1 MTRPSIFKKTF
12 LLSLILT
19 AVTVAP
25 ATWGAPTVTPAPPAA
40 GVYQPTA
47 AESAAAMW
55 SSRILARYHYHPV
68 ALDAALSQKILTRYF
83 EELDPERLLFTQAEV
98 QSWLTRQPSLDAQLP
113 NGDVSTP
120 FAIFALYL
128 KRIDARMAYEQAQ
141 LKTNMDFT
149 LDESFRPDREKEN
162 WADSEAALIPL
173 WHARVKNDWL
183 RLRLAGE
190 KDAAI
195 RTTLG
200 KRYDHSLAW
209 VKKTTSDDVF
219 QIFMTAYT
227 NTIEPHT
234 DYFGPRVAEEFD
246 LSMSL
251 SLDGIGCTLQLR
263 DDVVVIRDIVP
274 GSPAA
279 LSGRLHVGD
288 KIMGVGQGTSGP
300 FTDIVGWRLDDVVAI
315 VRGKKD
321 STVRLDIL
329 PVRAGPDG
337 KHTTVALVRNKISI
351 AEQSAKKSIIE
362 TGAGTTKRRIGVI
375 TLPAFYEDF
384 QARQDG
390 NKAYK
395 SATRDVAALLAQ
407 LKQAK
412 VDGVLIDLRNNGGGA
427 LDEAVNLTGLFIDK
441 GPVVQQLDAEKKL
454 DVSSDTN
461 AGTVWDGPM
470 GVLINRGSAS
480 ASEIFAAAI
489 QDYGRGLIL
498 GSTSF
503 GKGTVQTVIP
513 LDKFGDG
520 PQPRMGE
527 LKMTIAQFFRING
540 GTTQLRG
547 VEPDVRLLPSL
558 DDDLLGESTYTN
570 ALPYTTV
577 KPAPFV
583 PAGNLKDLI
592 GPLQQQ
598 HQARTSA
605 SKAYRFLEDELAAQT
620 ALRKANLMSLN
631 EAVRR
636 KERDTLLAHMK
647 AAEQL
652 SGVKALADD
661 GMQGDER
668 SLSAELAADAAI
680 KKAKDIVLTE
690 AADVIADE
698 AGLQARLKPA
708 GI

>member
-1 MTRPSIFKKTF
+1 MTRTSLFKKSI
-12 LLSLILT
+12 LLTLILT
-19 AVTVAP
+19 ATTA
-25 ATWGAPTVTPAPPAA
+25 WGAPSSPPT
-40 GVYQPTA
+40 GVLAPTA

-68 ALDAALSQKILTRYF
+68 ALDAALSEKILKRYF
-83 EELDPERLLFTQAEV
+83 EELDPEHLLFTQAEV
-98 QSWLTRQPSLDAQLP
+98 QSWLTRQPSLDTQLP
-113 NGDVSTP
+113 QGDVSAP

-128 KRIDARMAYEQAQ
+128 QRIDARMAYQQAQ
-141 LKTNMDFT
+141 LKTEMDFT

-162 WADSEAALIPL
+162 WVDSEAALAPL

-190 KDAAI
+190 KDPAI
-195 RTTLG
+195 RVTLG
-200 KRYDHSLAW
+200 KRYDHSLAL

-251 SLDGIGCTLQLR
+251 SLDGIGCSLQLR
-263 DDVVVIRDIVP
+263 DDVVVIREIVP

-288 KIMGVGQGTSGP
+288 RIMGVGQGKSGP
-300 FTDIVGWRLDDVVAI
+300 FTEIVGWRLDDVVAI

-321 STVRLDIL
+321 STVRLDVL
-329 PVRAGPDG
+329 PVHAGPDG
-337 KHTTVALVRNKISI
+337 KHVTVALVRNKISI
-351 AEQSAKKSIIE
+351 AEQSAKKTIIE
-362 TGAGTTKRRIGVI
+362 TGQGAAKRRIGVI

-384 QARQDG
+384 QGRQDN
-390 NKAYK
+390 NKEYK
-395 SATRDVAALLAQ
+395 SATRDVTALLAQ
-407 LKQAK
+407 LRQAK

-427 LDEAVNLTGLFIDK
+427 LDEAVRLTGLFIDQ
-441 GPVVQQLDAEKKL
+441 GPVVQQLSAEKKL
-454 DVSSDTN
+454 DVSSDTDPGV
-461 AGTVWDGPM
+461 AWDGPM

-503 GKGTVQTVIP
+503 GKGTVQTVVP

-547 VEPDVRLLPSL
+547 VEPDIRLLPSL
-558 DDDLLGESTYTN
+558 DDDLLGESTYAN

-592 GPLQQQ
+592 APLEQQ
-598 HQARTSA
+598 HLARTAA
-605 SKAYRFLEDELAAQT
+605 SKSYRFLEDELASQN

-636 KERDTLLAHMK
+636 KERDTLVAHMK
-647 AAEQL
+647 TAEQI
-652 SGVKALADD
+652 SGIKASVDD

-668 SLSAELAADAAI
+668 SLSAELAADAAF
-680 KKAKDIVLTE
+680 KKAKDIVLDE

-698 AGLQARLKPA
+698 ALLQAKSRPA
-708 GI
+708 GP

>member
-1 MTRPSIFKKTF
+1 MTRTPVLKQSL
-12 LLSLILT
+12 LLSLLLT
-19 AVTVAP
+19 ATIA
-25 ATWGAPTVTPAPPAA
+25 WGAPSTTAPDAA
-40 GVYQPTA
+40 FKPTA
-47 AESAAAMW
+47 AESNAAMW

-68 ALDAALSQKILTRYF
+68 ALDAALAGTVLTRYF
-83 EELDPERLLFTQAEV
+83 EALDPEHLLFTRADVEA
-98 QSWLTRQPSLDAQLP
+98 WRTRQPSLDQQLP
-113 NGDVSTP
+113 VGDLDAP

-128 KRIDARMAYEQAQ
+128 QRLDARMAYQQAQ
-141 LKTNMDFT
+141 LKAEMDFT
-149 LDESFRPDREKEN
+149 LEESFQPDREKAP
-162 WADSEAALIPL
+162 WVDGEAALRPL

-190 KDAAI
+190 RDPAI

-200 KRYDHSLAW
+200 KRYDQSL
-209 VKKTTSDDVF
+209 VRVRKLDSDDVF

-227 NTIEPHT
+227 NAIEPHT
-234 DYFGPRVAEEFD
+234 DYLGPRVAEEFE

-251 SLDGIGCTLQLR
+251 SLDGIGCSLQVR
-263 DDVVVIRDIVP
+263 DDVVVIREIVP

-288 KIMGVGQGTSGP
+288 KILGVGQGTTGP
-300 FTDIVGWRLDDVVAI
+300 MTEITGWRLDDIIAV
-315 VRGKKD
+315 VRGKKGT
-321 STVRLDIL
+321 TVRLEIL

-337 KHTTVALVRNKISI
+337 KHVTIALVRNKISM

-362 TGAGTTKRRIGVI
+362 TGTGAAKRRIGVI

-384 QARQDG
+384 QGHQDG
-390 NKAYK
+390 NKDYK

-407 LKQAK
+407 LKQAN
-412 VDGVLIDLRNNGGGA
+412 VDGVLVDLRNNGGGA
-427 LDEAVNLTGLFIDK
+427 LDEAVNLTGLFIDQ

-454 DVSSDTN
+454 DVESDTN
-461 AGTVWDGPM
+461 AGVAWDGPM

-513 LDKFGDG
+513 LDRFGTV
-520 PQPRMGE
+520 PEPRMGE
-527 LKMTIAQFFRING
+527 LKMTVAQFFRING

-547 VEPDVRLLPSL
+547 VEPDIRLLPSL
-558 DDDLLGESTYTN
+558 DDDLYGESTYTN
-570 ALPYTTV
+570 ALAYTTV

-583 PAGNLKDLI
+583 PAGNMQGLVK
-592 GPLQQQ
+592 PLEQQ
-598 HQARTSA
+598 HLARTAA
-605 SKAYRFLEDELAAQT
+605 SPAYRFLEAELATQT
-620 ALRKANLMSLN
+620 ALRKANTMSLN

-636 KERDTLLAHMK
+636 KERDTMVAHMK
-647 AAEQL
+647 VVERM
-652 SGVKALADD
+652 SGVKASVDD

-668 SLSAELAADAAI
+668 SLAAELAEDAAF
-680 KKAKDIVLTE
+680 KNAKDVVLDE
-690 AADVIADE
+690 AAAVLADGAVLLAKSRS
-698 AGLQARLKPA
+698 AG
-708 GI
+708 G

>member
-1 MTRPSIFKKTF
+1 MTRTPFIKTSF
-12 LLSLILT
+12 LLALT
-19 AVTVAP
+19 FAATTAWSAAP
-25 ATWGAPTVTPAPPAA
+25 VTPAAF
-40 GVYQPTA
+40 QPSA
-47 AESAAAMW
+47 SASAAAMW
-55 SSRILARYHYHPV
+55 SSRVLSRYHYHPV
-68 ALDAALSQKILTRYF
+68 VLDAALSETILKRYF
-83 EELDPERLLFTQAEV
+83 DDLDPEHLLFTQADVTAALARRPALDEQLPV
-98 QSWLTRQPSLDAQLP
+98 GNLDA
-113 NGDVSTP
+113 P

-128 KRIDARMAYEQAQ
+128 QRLDARMAYQQAQ
-141 LKTNMDFT
+141 LKTDMDFT
-149 LDESFRPDREKEN
+149 LDESFKPDREKEP
-162 WADSEAALIPL
+162 WADSEAALQPL

-190 KDAAI
+190 KDPAI
-195 RTTLG
+195 RTALA
-200 KRYDHSLAW
+200 KRYDHSLAR
-209 VKKTTSDDVF
+209 VRKMDSDDVF

-251 SLDGIGCTLQLR
+251 SLDGIGCTLQTR
-263 DDVVVIRDIVP
+263 DDIVVIRDIVP

-288 KIMGVGQGTSGP
+288 KILAVGQGASGP
-300 FTDIVGWRLDDVVAI
+300 TTDIVGWRLDDVVAL

-329 PVRAGPDG
+329 PAAAGPDG
-337 KHTTVALVRNKISI
+337 KHTIVALVRNKISM
-351 AEQSAKKSIIE
+351 AEQSAKKSIIDTG
-362 TGAGTTKRRIGVI
+362 TGATKRRIGVI

-384 QARQDG
+384 QGHQDG
-390 NKAYK
+390 KKDYK

-412 VDGVLIDLRNNGGGA
+412 VDGIVVDLRNNGGGA
-427 LDEAVNLTGLFIDK
+427 LDEAVDLTGLFIDK
-441 GPVVQQLDAEKKL
+441 GPVVQQMNAQKVV

-461 AGTVWDGPM
+461 AGVAWDGPL

-503 GKGTVQTVIP
+503 GKGTVQTVVP
-513 LDKFGDG
+513 LDRFGEGDK
-520 PQPRMGE
+520 PRMGE
-527 LKMTIAQFFRING
+527 LKMTVAQFFRING

-547 VEPDVRLLPSL
+547 VTPDIRLLPSF

-583 PAGNLKDLI
+583 PAGNLQDIVK
-592 GPLQQQ
+592 PLEQQ
-598 HQARTSA
+598 HLARTAA
-605 SKAYRFLEDELAAQT
+605 SKPYRFLEDDLAT
-620 ALRKANLMSLN
+620 NLALRKANLMSLN

-647 AAEQL
+647 VAEQM
-652 SGVKALADD
+652 SGVKAFADD

-668 SLSAELAADAAI
+668 PLSAELAEDAAM
-680 KKAKDIVLTE
+680 KKAKDVVLTE

-698 AGLQARLKPA
+698 AGLLAKTRPA
-708 GI
+708 GG